1 MNDSTPRTPREIRID
16 DGWTIPA
23 EDGVHRRTLVKGS
36 AWTVPVLALSVATP
50 AAAASGSPTLAF
62 TQSSYSGKACG
73 TITGVQVKRTT
84 DGSTADPGKVVT
96 VRLAD
101 GYTFADGSTTVSR
114 TTGTDGLVTLPDIT
128 VPSSGG
134 DSAFKAASDSLTTSA
149 RVSSTASD
157 KTGIY
162 LYDYANKKSSDVVTD
177 SATAKTMVSDGAD
190 TQFYYQNSDGTIRD
204 SGGKILEGTES
215 GVSTDPALFSASR
228 WGNKTTVAYK
238 KSDGVYL
245 RDYSGKS
252 TSGPIKNSAKAVRV
266 ISDAAGSQLYFQ
278 NSDGSLYDASGTPIE
293 GTESGVSTDAGLVSA
308 SRVNNTSTL
317 HYKKSDGI
325 YSYDYSKG
333 ETSGP
338 ITDSATATRLIS
350 NANSHQFYF
359 QTSNGK
365 IYDGSGKIIPGTE
378 NGVSTDT
385 TLIAASHVNNR
396 STIHYKKSDGIYS
409 YDYEK
414 KATSGPIAFSS
425 DAKSI
430 IADADSN
437 QFYFQTPNGTIR
449 NGSGEALT
457 GTDTDVDTGDGL
469 VSASLLS
476 NRTTIA
482 YKKSPACS

>member
-128 VPSSGG
+128 VPSTGG

-162 LYDYANKKSSDVVTD
+162 LYDY
-177 SATAKTMVSDGAD
+177 
-190 TQFYYQNSDGTIRD
+190 
-204 SGGKILEGTES
+204 
-215 GVSTDPALFSASR
+215 
-228 WGNKTTVAYK
+228 
-238 KSDGVYL
+238 
-245 RDYSGKS
+245 
-252 TSGPIKNSAKAVRV
+252 KNSAKDSTGPIKDSAKAIKL
-266 ISDAAGSQLYFQ
+266 ISTNGGGAFIYQ
-278 NSDGSLYDASGTPIE
+278 NSDGSLHTSDGGIVKGT
-293 GTESGVSTDAGLVSA
+293 TSGVDTGAGLVSIT
-308 SRVNNTSTL
+308 NEL
-317 HYKKSDGI
+317 YCYKKSDGI
-325 YSYDYSKG
+325 YFYNYKDGSTKG
-333 ETSGP
+333 PLDS
-338 ITDSATATRLIS
+338 SATAQTLIS
-350 NANSHQFYF
+350 
-359 QTSNGK
+359 SNGGAAF
-365 IYDGSGKIIPGTE
+365 IFQNTDGTVRTSDGKIVPG
-378 NGVSTDT
+378 
-385 TLIAASHVNNR
+385 AAS
-396 STIHYKKSDGIYS
+396 
-409 YDYEK
+409 
-414 KATSGPIAFSS
+414 
-425 DAKSI
+425 
-430 IADADSN
+430 
-437 QFYFQTPNGTIR
+437 
-449 NGSGEALT
+449 
-457 GTDTDVDTGDGL
+457 DVDKGADL
-469 VSASLLS
+469 VSLTAELY
-476 NRTTIA
+476 A